1 MKKKLFFVSI
11 AFLIFLAFG
20 SCNIRT
26 EPHPADLDSLRADSL
41 WKVRI
46 ADSINQARG
55 ITDSIAG
62 PATPGGDSLGIETIT
77 SGVKEGLNQV
87 QEGLDKVKKVTEAGS
102 RSAKEI
108 SEGIKKTSDAV
119 HKTVEETRKTLN
131 GE

>member
-1 MKKKLFFVSI
+1 MKNNRFLFAAI
-11 AFLIFLAFG
+11 LLIGA
-20 SCNIRT
+20 CNT
-26 EPHPADLDSLRADSL
+26 APDAKQVDLDSLRADSL

-55 ITDSIAG
+55 FTEGITDPETSD
-62 PATPGGDSLGIETIT
+62 GDSLGIETIT
-77 SGVKEGLNQV
+77 GGVKEGLNQV

-119 HKTVEETRKTLN
+119 HKTVAETRKTLS